1 MSIILSMISK
11 KGGVVCSDGRK
22 FSSIIIKEDDT
33 SDEKATIA
41 SDNYDKT
48 FNIQK
53 KLIGAYCGLLS
64 FSSHNIQEHIA
75 DLVKDKLNVNH
86 EEIIAIIENGL
97 RDKLLQISHDEIRLK
112 SRKIDLLLV
121 GRKDKKRMQI
131 SALSFFP
138 QESTILSIKETVI
151 TNSEN
156 RYYTFGDDNAQR
168 SAKNILNQNK
178 APNFDNSYL
187 IKLSKKAISAG
198 INYSSRHPYSDEQSC
213 GGDIF
218 FRQI

>member
-1 MSIILSMISK
+1 
-11 KGGVVCSDGRK
+11 
-22 FSSIIIKEDDT
+22 
-33 SDEKATIA
+33 
-41 SDNYDKT
+41 
-48 FNIQK
+48 
-53 KLIGAYCGLLS
+53 LLS

>member
-1 MSIILSMISK
+1 MISK

-22 FSSIIIKEDDT
+22 FSSIPIKEDDT

-48 FNIQK
+48 FNIQN

-64 FSSHNIQEHIA
+64 FSSHNVQEHIS
-75 DLVKDKLNVNH
+75 DLVKDQLHVNH

-97 RDKLLQISHDEIRLK
+97 RDKLLQISHDEIRFK

-131 SALSFFP
+131 SALCFIP
-138 QESTILSIKETVI
+138 QENTIICKKETII
-151 TNSEN
+151 TDSDN
-156 RYYTFGDDNAQR
+156 RYYTFGDDNAQK
-168 SAKNILNQNK
+168 STKNILNQNK
-178 APNFDNSYL
+178 APNHDNTYL
-187 IKLSKKAISAG
+187 IKLSKNAIKAG
-198 INYSSRHPYSDEQSC
+198 INYSGCHPYSDEQSC
-213 GGDIF
+213 GGNIF
-218 FRQI
+218 YRQI